1 MTASDQ
7 SPEGGPNGGPDAGQG
22 GRADDRPNP
31 VTRIMHAIAG
41 IGLCI
46 MMVTVVADVVLR
58 AVFNT
63 PVQGAYDVVSISLL
77 IMTFFGMAPVIASRG
92 EILID
97 LIDGMLPA
105 AGLRV
110 IAVIS
115 ALLGLGMFGF
125 FGWSMIAPAM
135 DAWNWGERSLELG
148 IPKWPLWVVAF
159 VGLLGIAWAYVLQLR
174 SSVRSAPQ
182 APDEEGGL

>member
-1 MTASDQ
+1 MAENIDK
-7 SPEGGPNGGPDAGQG
+7 P
-22 GRADDRPNP
+22 GRVIR
-31 VTRIMHAIAG
+31 VMHGIAG
-41 IGLCI
+41 LGLVV
-46 MMVTVVADVVLR
+46 MMLVVVADVVLR
-58 AVFNT
+58 AVFNI

-77 IMTFFGMAPVIASRG
+77 VMTFFGIAPVVATRR

-97 LIDGMLPA
+97 LIDGILPPS
-105 AGLRV
+105 GLRV
-110 IAVIS
+110 IGVIA
-115 ALLGLGMFGF
+115 ALLGLMIFAF

-159 VGLLGIAWAYVLQLR
+159 IGLVGIGWAFLVQLVAAAR
-174 SSVRSAPQ
+174 RPST